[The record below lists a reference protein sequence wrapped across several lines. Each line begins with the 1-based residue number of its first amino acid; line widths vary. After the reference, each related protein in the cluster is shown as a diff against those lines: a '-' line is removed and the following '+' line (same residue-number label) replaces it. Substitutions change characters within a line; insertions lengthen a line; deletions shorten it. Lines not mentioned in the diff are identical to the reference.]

1 MRVIGQRN
9 AAGQA
14 APLGHYLA
22 RDGSKGLPVEVDL
35 DEPHV
40 GIVVGKRGAGKS
52 HTLAVLAEG
61 VAATPG
67 VGGVLID
74 PMGSLVELGEAE
86 AIDIIAEPAVDPAV
100 LPARSWCSLL
110 DLDPAGGVGAL
121 VWRAA
126 ASTESIEG
134 MLGWIRDAPA
144 TEEVRLA
151 ASNHVRLA
159 RDWGIFGDDGLDGA
173 AFLDDRVQVLTL
185 EHLDQAPANAV
196 TRAVADGL
204 FEATMDEGTAPLQW
218 LFVDEAHVFFE
229 GTAGPGLHRILT
241 RGRHPGVS
249 LVTATQRP
257 SALPSVAVSQAD
269 LIVAHRLTAAA
280 DVEALGA
287 ARESYHH
294 ESIAER
300 LPSGRGEA
308 LVLDDATESVHTVT
322 VRDRWTPAGGST
334 PRASNR
340 M

>member
-1 MRVIGQRN
+1 MRVIGQ
-9 AAGQA
+9 GDGEGKA
-14 APLGHYLA
+14 APLGDYLA
-22 RDGSKGLPVEVDL
+22 RDGTTGVPVGIDL
-35 DEPHV
+35 EAPHV
-40 GIVVGKRGAGKS
+40 GVVVGKRGAGKS

-61 VAATPG
+61 VAATSG

-74 PMGSLVELGEAE
+74 PMRSLVELGEAD
-86 AIDIIAEPAVDPAV
+86 AIDVIADPVIDPAV
-100 LPARSWCSLL
+100 LPPRSWCSLL

-126 ASTESIEG
+126 ASTESIQG

-144 TEEVRLA
+144 TEGVRLA

-159 RDWGIFGDDGLDGA
+159 RDWGVFGSGGLDGS

-185 EHLDQAPANAV
+185 EGVDRAPANAV

-204 FEATMDEGTAPLQW
+204 FEAAMNNATAPLQW
-218 LFVDEAHVFFE
+218 LFVDEAHVFFG
-229 GTAGPGLHRILT
+229 GTAGPGMHRILT
-241 RGRHPGVS
+241 RGRHPGLS

-269 LIVAHRLTAAA
+269 LIVAHRLTASA

-300 LPSGRGEA
+300 LPSERGQA

-322 VRDRWTPAGGST
+322 VRDRWTPAGGGT
-334 PRASNR
+334 PRAGNR
-340 M
+340 V